1 MHLVKLCSIY
11 LFKFYILRLVIFH
24 FINWQNIMRFRS
36 LRRLFAHDFAPQK
49 SPESFITASCY
60 ISCAN
65 SEIIVFNYFN
75 SNSIFKLE
83 KKIV

>member
-1 MHLVKLCSIY
+1 
-11 LFKFYILRLVIFH
+11 
-24 FINWQNIMRFRS
+24 MRFRS

-83 KKIV
+83 KKSSRYLVKEHLLNTDQNKRKEIH

>member
-1 MHLVKLCSIY
+1 
-11 LFKFYILRLVIFH
+11 
-24 FINWQNIMRFRS
+24 MRFRS

-65 SEIIVFNYFN
+65 SEITVFNYFN

-83 KKIV
+83 KKSSRYLVEEHLLNTDQNKRKEIH